1 MINNIYT
8 KNANIN
14 TKIKDIY
21 DSSSSSNMLIKGT
34 VLEKDGKNIRM
45 KTDDNVLL
53 DIVTKNDLTVSQ
65 REILTIKKSQIE
77 SMTKLS
83 DEKVEEEREKRDEDV
98 KELEKVDVPVTKEN
112 LDALKHL
119 KNSNIPA
126 TKENILKFVA
136 LKSSINN
143 LANIDINLIVNL
155 MNSNTDI
162 RNESVFDLFNMA
174 KSTKSSLSDK
184 FTTILENKVKSP
196 ISYDKA
202 REISMDIYG
211 SKMGKDI
218 QDIIIS
224 LEQNNVEINKDT
236 IDTIH
241 DVFSKLYNLRD
252 ITDEDVAKSLQ
263 IDDNV
268 SIDTLYNIKNF
279 ISTSYISSSNASYS
293 QKTEIPTDKQLESME
308 DEILNTL
315 KDMGFTSEEISIAKA
330 ILKQGKDINEQDIL
344 VIKEIRDDL
353 STLQNLLDKDIA
365 AMLIKSDIDISSMDI
380 RQLLNE
386 VNNIIQSMEDISTV
400 VFTEKENEMAISL
413 LDAIKQINS
422 NTILSNIS
430 AKSILSLSNT
440 NNNLYNK
447 FFSESLNNNFAS
459 YENSISLKASI
470 VLNKIESIDF
480 SLIDYRNDNISLNY
494 IASKN
499 SIFKQNFEDEPKLEK
514 LNYQTTYTQS
524 IDIKVEINSH
534 YQYLRANMRASNII
548 QILNDNIDPMA
559 TDIRTLSNIVNVQ
572 NARQKEIFDIFNS
585 MEKRD
590 VNFAVSNI
598 ISNNQSPTLQNV
610 KKSIDIYKNEDNYI
624 DILDKII
631 KDSDNYEFNDVS
643 RIVRN
648 IQRHLENQKNKTKD
662 EFRENIQNIF
672 QELSNLESAINSD
685 KKPEKS
691 ILQNHIKNLSENI
704 KQSQKLSQNNDMLQI
719 PFHMNGESNN
729 ANVFAKNNKAKK
741 GKINPDDMSVLIDLN
756 TKNLGKMGFFI
767 KVENKKLSI
776 KISGNDE
783 SMKKIKSDVL
793 SLDKN
798 LSSLGYN
805 IDFINISSPEE
816 NAKLSFVEDNNS
828 TSGNIDF
835 FI

>member
-1 MINNIYT
+1 
-8 KNANIN
+8 
-14 TKIKDIY
+14 
-21 DSSSSSNMLIKGT
+21 
-34 VLEKDGKNIRM
+34 
-45 KTDDNVLL
+45 
-53 DIVTKNDLTVSQ
+53 
-65 REILTIKKSQIE
+65 
-77 SMTKLS
+77 
-83 DEKVEEEREKRDEDV
+83 
-98 KELEKVDVPVTKEN
+98 
-112 LDALKHL
+112 
-119 KNSNIPA
+119 
-126 TKENILKFVA
+126 
-136 LKSSINN
+136 
-143 LANIDINLIVNL
+143 
-155 MNSNTDI
+155 
-162 RNESVFDLFNMA
+162 
-174 KSTKSSLSDK
+174 
-184 FTTILENKVKSP
+184 
-196 ISYDKA
+196 
-202 REISMDIYG
+202 MDIYG

-252 ITDEDVAKSLQ
+252 IADEDVAKSLQ
-263 IDDNV
+263 IDENV
-268 SIDTLYNIKNF
+268 SIDTLYNVKNF
-279 ISTSYISSSNASYS
+279 ISTSYISSSNVSYS

-353 STLQNLLDKDIA
+353 STLQKLLDKDIA

-386 VNNIIQSMEDISTV
+386 VNSIIQSMEDIATV

-430 AKSILSLSNT
+430 VKSIFSLSNT
-440 NNNLYNK
+440 NNDLYNK
-447 FFSESLNNNFAS
+447 FFGDGLNNNFVS
-459 YENSISLKASI
+459 HENSISLKASI

-480 SLIDYRNDNISLNY
+480 SLIDYRNDYISLNY

-499 SIFKQNFEDEPKLEK
+499 SIFKQNFDNEIKLEK
-514 LNYQTTYTQS
+514 LNYQTNYTQS

-534 YQYLRANMRASNII
+534 YQYLRANMRATNVI
-548 QILNDNIDPMA
+548 QMLNDNIDPMS
-559 TDIRTLSNIVNVQ
+559 TDIRTLSNIVSVQ
-572 NARQKEIFDIFNS
+572 NAKQKEIFDIFNS

-598 ISNNQSPTLQNV
+598 ISNNQSSTLQNV
-610 KKSIDIYKNEDNYI
+610 KKSIDIFKNEDNYI

-631 KDSDNYEFNDVS
+631 KDSDKYEFNDVS
-643 RIVRN
+643 RIVKN

-662 EFRENIQNIF
+662 ELRENIQNIF
-672 QELSNLESAINSD
+672 QELSNLENAINSD

-691 ILQNHIKNLSENI
+691 LLQNHIRNLSENI

-719 PFHMNGESNN
+719 PFYMNGESNN
-729 ANVFAKNNKAKK
+729 ANVFAKNNKGKK

-805 IDFINISSPEE
+805 IDFIDISSPEE

>member
-21 DSSSSSNMLIKGT
+21 DSSSSSNMLMKGT

-83 DEKVEEEREKRDEDV
+83 DEKVEEEMEKRDEDV

-143 LANIDINLIVNL
+143 LVNIDINLIVNL
-155 MNSNTDI
+155 MNNNTDI

-263 IDDNV
+263 IDENV

-279 ISTSYISSSNASYS
+279 ISTSYIGSSNVSYS

-308 DEILNTL
+308 NEILNTL

-353 STLQNLLDKDIA
+353 STLQKLLDKDIA

-386 VNNIIQSMEDISTV
+386 VNSIIQSMEDIATV

-430 AKSILSLSNT
+430 VKSILSLSNT
-440 NNNLYNK
+440 NNDLYNK
-447 FFSESLNNNFAS
+447 FFGEGLNNNFVS

-480 SLIDYRNDNISLNY
+480 NLIDHRNDNISLNY
-494 IASKN
+494 IADKN
-499 SIFKQNFEDEPKLEK
+499 SIFKQNFENEIKFEK
-514 LNYQTTYTQS
+514 LNYQTSYTQS

-534 YQYLRANMRASNII
+534 YQYLRANMRATNVI
-548 QILNDNIDPMA
+548 QMLNDNIDPMS
-559 TDIRTLSNIVNVQ
+559 TDIRTLSNIVSVQ
-572 NARQKEIFDIFNS
+572 NAKQKEIFDIFNS

-610 KKSIDIYKNEDNYI
+610 KKSINIYKNEDNYI

-631 KDSDNYEFNDVS
+631 EDSDKYEFNDVS
-643 RIVRN
+643 RIVKN

-662 EFRENIQNIF
+662 ELRENIQNIF

-704 KQSQKLSQNNDMLQI
+704 RQSQKLSQNNDMLQI
-719 PFHMNGESNN
+719 PFYMNGESNN

-776 KISGNDE
+776 KISGNDD

-805 IDFINISSPEE
+805 IDFIDISSPEE

>member
-21 DSSSSSNMLIKGT
+21 DAPSSSNMLIKGT
-34 VLEKDGKNIRM
+34 VLEKDGRNIRM

-83 DEKVEEEREKRDEDV
+83 DEQVEEEKEKRDEDV
-98 KELEKVDVPVTKEN
+98 KELEKADVPVTKEN

-162 RNESVFDLFNMA
+162 RNESVFDLFKMA

-196 ISYDKA
+196 ISYDRA

-252 ITDEDVAKSLQ
+252 IADEDVAKSLQ

-268 SIDTLYNIKNF
+268 SIDTLYNVKNF
-279 ISTSYISSSNASYS
+279 ISTSYISSSNVSYS
-293 QKTEIPTDKQLESME
+293 QKTEIPTDKQLEAME

-315 KDMGFTSEEISIAKA
+315 KDMGFTSEEISIAHA
-330 ILKQGKDINEQDIL
+330 ILKQGKEINKQDIL
-344 VIKEIRDDL
+344 EIKEIRDDL
-353 STLQNLLDKDIA
+353 SALQKLLDKDIA

-386 VNNIIQSMEDISTV
+386 VNSIIQSMEDIATA

-430 AKSILSLSNT
+430 VKSILSLSNT
-440 NNNLYNK
+440 NNDLYNK
-447 FFSESLNNNFAS
+447 LFGDGLNNNFVS

-480 SLIDYRNDNISLNY
+480 NLIDHRNDNISLNY
-494 IASKN
+494 IADKN
-499 SIFKQNFEDEPKLEK
+499 SIFKQNFDNEIKLEK
-514 LNYQTTYTQS
+514 LNYQTNYTQS

-534 YQYLRANMRASNII
+534 YQYLRANMRATNVI
-548 QILNDNIDPMA
+548 QMLNDNIDPMS
-559 TDIRTLSNIVNVQ
+559 TDIRTLSNIVSVQ
-572 NARQKEIFDIFNS
+572 NAKQKEIFDIFNS

-610 KKSIDIYKNEDNYI
+610 KKSINIYKNEDNYI

-631 KDSDNYEFNDVS
+631 EDSDKYEFNDVS
-643 RIVRN
+643 RIVKN

-662 EFRENIQNIF
+662 ELRENIQNIF

-704 KQSQKLSQNNDMLQI
+704 RQSQKLSQNNDMLQI
-719 PFHMNGESNN
+719 PFYMNGESNN

-776 KISGNDE
+776 KISGNDD

-805 IDFINISSPEE
+805 IDFIDISSPEE

>member
-1 MINNIYT
+1 M
-8 KNANIN
+8 
-14 TKIKDIY
+14 
-21 DSSSSSNMLIKGT
+21 
-34 VLEKDGKNIRM
+34 
-45 KTDDNVLL
+45 
-53 DIVTKNDLTVSQ
+53 
-65 REILTIKKSQIE
+65 
-77 SMTKLS
+77 
-83 DEKVEEEREKRDEDV
+83 
-98 KELEKVDVPVTKEN
+98 
-112 LDALKHL
+112 
-119 KNSNIPA
+119 
-126 TKENILKFVA
+126 KFVA

-143 LANIDINLIVNL
+143 LVNIDINLIVNL
-155 MNSNTDI
+155 MNNNTDI

-263 IDDNV
+263 IDENV

-279 ISTSYISSSNASYS
+279 ISTSYISSSNVSYS
-293 QKTEIPTDKQLESME
+293 QKTEIPTDKQLEAME

-330 ILKQGKDINEQDIL
+330 ILKQGKEINKQDIL
-344 VIKEIRDDL
+344 EIKEIRDDL
-353 STLQNLLDKDIA
+353 SALQKLLDKDIA

-386 VNNIIQSMEDISTV
+386 VNSIIQSMEDIATV

-430 AKSILSLSNT
+430 VKSIFSLSNT
-440 NNNLYNK
+440 NNDLYNK
-447 FFSESLNNNFAS
+447 FFGDGLNNNFVS

-499 SIFKQNFEDEPKLEK
+499 SIFKQNFDNEIKLGK
-514 LNYQTTYTQS
+514 LNYQTNYTQS

-534 YQYLRANMRASNII
+534 YQYLRANMRATNVI
-548 QILNDNIDPMA
+548 QMLNDNIDPMS

-585 MEKRD
+585 MEKRY
-590 VNFAVSNI
+590 VNFAVANI

-624 DILDKII
+624 EILDKII
-631 KDSDNYEFNDVS
+631 KDSEKYEFNDVS
-643 RIVRN
+643 RVAKN
-648 IQRHLENQKNKTKD
+648 IQRQTTRYYEIGRASC
-662 EFRENIQNIF
+662 RER
-672 QELSNLESAINSD
+672 
-685 KKPEKS
+685 
-691 ILQNHIKNLSENI
+691 
-704 KQSQKLSQNNDMLQI
+704 
-719 PFHMNGESNN
+719 
-729 ANVFAKNNKAKK
+729 V
-741 GKINPDDMSVLIDLN
+741 
-756 TKNLGKMGFFI
+756 
-767 KVENKKLSI
+767 
-776 KISGNDE
+776 
-783 SMKKIKSDVL
+783 
-793 SLDKN
+793 
-798 LSSLGYN
+798 
-805 IDFINISSPEE
+805 
-816 NAKLSFVEDNNS
+816 
-828 TSGNIDF
+828 
-835 FI
+835 

>member
-143 LANIDINLIVNL
+143 LVNIDINLIVNL
-155 MNSNTDI
+155 MNNNTDI

-263 IDDNV
+263 IDENV

-279 ISTSYISSSNASYS
+279 ISTSYIGSSNVSYS

-308 DEILNTL
+308 NEILNTL

-353 STLQNLLDKDIA
+353 STLQKLLDKDIA

-386 VNNIIQSMEDISTV
+386 VNSIIQSMEDIATV

-430 AKSILSLSNT
+430 VKSILSLSNT
-440 NNNLYNK
+440 NNDLYNK
-447 FFSESLNNNFAS
+447 FFGEGLNNNFVS

-480 SLIDYRNDNISLNY
+480 NLIDHRNDNISLNY
-494 IASKN
+494 IADKN
-499 SIFKQNFEDEPKLEK
+499 SIFKQNFENEIKFEK
-514 LNYQTTYTQS
+514 LNYQTSYTQS

-534 YQYLRANMRASNII
+534 YQYLRANMRATNVI
-548 QILNDNIDPMA
+548 QMLNDNIDPMA
-559 TDIRTLSNIVNVQ
+559 TDIRTLSNIVSVQ
-572 NARQKEIFDIFNS
+572 NAKQKEIFDIFNS

-610 KKSIDIYKNEDNYI
+610 KKSINIYKNEDNYI

-631 KDSDNYEFNDVS
+631 EDSDKYEFNDVS
-643 RIVRN
+643 RIVKN

-662 EFRENIQNIF
+662 ELRENIQNIF

-704 KQSQKLSQNNDMLQI
+704 RQSQKLSQNNEMVQI
-719 PFHMNGESNN
+719 PFYMNGESNN

>member
-8 KNANIN
+8 KNSNIN

-21 DSSSSSNMLIKGT
+21 DSSSSSNMLMKGT

-143 LANIDINLIVNL
+143 LVNIDINLIVNL
-155 MNSNTDI
+155 MNNNTDI

-224 LEQNNVEINKDT
+224 LEQNNVEINKDI

-263 IDDNV
+263 IDENV
-268 SIDTLYNIKNF
+268 SLNTLYNVKNF
-279 ISTSYISSSNASYS
+279 IAKSVITPSSASYN

-386 VNNIIQSMEDISTV
+386 VSNIIQSMEDIASV

-430 AKSILSLSNT
+430 VKSILSLSNT
-440 NNNLYNK
+440 NNDLYNK
-447 FFSESLNNNFAS
+447 FFGEGLNNNFVS

-480 SLIDYRNDNISLNY
+480 NLIDHRNDNISLNY
-494 IASKN
+494 IADKN
-499 SIFKQNFEDEPKLEK
+499 SIFKQNFENEIKFEK
-514 LNYQTTYTQS
+514 LNYQTSYTQS

-534 YQYLRANMRASNII
+534 YQYLRANMRATNII
-548 QILNDNIDPMA
+548 QMLNDNIDPMA
-559 TDIRTLSNIVNVQ
+559 TDIRTLSNIVSVQ
-572 NARQKEIFDIFNS
+572 NAKQKEIFDIFNS

-610 KKSIDIYKNEDNYI
+610 KKSINIYKNEDNYI

-631 KDSDNYEFNDVS
+631 EDSDKYEFNDVS
-643 RIVRN
+643 RIVKN

-662 EFRENIQNIF
+662 ELRENIQNIF

-704 KQSQKLSQNNDMLQI
+704 RQSQKLSQNNEMVQI
-719 PFHMNGESNN
+719 PFYMNGESNN

-776 KISGNDE
+776 KISGNDD

-805 IDFINISSPEE
+805 IDFIDISSPEE

>member
-21 DSSSSSNMLIKGT
+21 DAPSSSNMLIKGT
-34 VLEKDGKNIRM
+34 VLEKDGRNIRM

-83 DEKVEEEREKRDEDV
+83 NEQVEEEKEKRDEDV
-98 KELEKVDVPVTKEN
+98 KELEKADVPVTKEN
-112 LDALKHL
+112 LDALKNL

-224 LEQNNVEINKDT
+224 LEKNNVEINKDT

-252 ITDEDVAKSLQ
+252 IADEDVAKSLQ
-263 IDDNV
+263 IDENV
-268 SIDTLYNIKNF
+268 SIDKLYNVKNF
-279 ISTSYISSSNASYS
+279 ISTSYISSSNVSYS
-293 QKTEIPTDKQLESME
+293 QKIEIPTDKQLESME

-315 KDMGFTSEEISIAKA
+315 KDMGFTSEDISIAKT
-330 ILKQGKDINEQDIL
+330 ILKQGKEINKQDIL
-344 VIKEIRDDL
+344 EIKEIRDDL
-353 STLQNLLDKDIA
+353 SALQKLLNKDIA
-365 AMLIKSDIDISSMDI
+365 TMLIKSDIDISSMDI
-380 RQLLNE
+380 RQLLNK
-386 VNNIIQSMEDISTV
+386 VNSIIQSMEDIATV

-430 AKSILSLSNT
+430 VKSILSSSNT
-440 NNNLYNK
+440 NNDLYNK
-447 FFSESLNNNFAS
+447 LFGDGLNNNFVS

-494 IASKN
+494 IADKN
-499 SIFKQNFEDEPKLEK
+499 SIFKQNFDNEIKLEK
-514 LNYQTTYTQS
+514 LNYQTNYTQS

-534 YQYLRANMRASNII
+534 YQYLRANMRATNII
-548 QILNDNIDPMA
+548 QMLNDDIDPMS
-559 TDIRTLSNIVNVQ
+559 TDIRTLSNIVSVQ
-572 NARQKEIFDIFNS
+572 NAKQKEIFDIFNS
-585 MEKRD
+585 TKKRD

-631 KDSDNYEFNDVS
+631 KDSDKYEFNDVS
-643 RIVRN
+643 RIVKN

-662 EFRENIQNIF
+662 ELRENIQNIF

-704 KQSQKLSQNNDMLQI
+704 RQSQKLSQNNDMLQI
-719 PFHMNGESNN
+719 PFYMNGESNN

-776 KISGNDE
+776 KISGNDD

-805 IDFINISSPEE
+805 IDFIDISSPEE

>member
-21 DSSSSSNMLIKGT
+21 DTTSSSNMLIKGT
-34 VLEKDGKNIRM
+34 VLEKDGRNIRM

-83 DEKVEEEREKRDEDV
+83 DEQVEEEKEKRDEDV
-98 KELEKVDVPVTKEN
+98 KELEKADVPVTKEN
-112 LDALKHL
+112 LDALKNL

-143 LANIDINLIVNL
+143 IANIDINLIVNL

-162 RNESVFDLFNMA
+162 RNESVFDLLSMA

-236 IDTIH
+236 IDSIH

-252 ITDEDVAKSLQ
+252 IADEEVAKSLK
-263 IDDNV
+263 IDENV
-268 SIDTLYNIKNF
+268 SINTLYNVKNF
-279 ISTSYISSSNASYS
+279 ISTSYISSSNVSYS
-293 QKTEIPTDKQLESME
+293 QKNEIPTDKQLESME
-308 DEILNTL
+308 DEILKTL
-315 KDMGFTSEEISIAKA
+315 RDMGFTSEEISIAKA
-330 ILKQGKDINEQDIL
+330 ILKQGKEINKQDIL
-344 VIKEIRDDL
+344 EIKEIRDDL
-353 STLQNLLDKDIA
+353 SALQKLLNKDIA
-365 AMLIKSDIDISSMDI
+365 TMLIKSDIDISSMDI

-386 VNNIIQSMEDISTV
+386 VNSIIQSMEDIATV

-430 AKSILSLSNT
+430 VKSILSSSNT
-440 NNNLYNK
+440 NNDLYNK
-447 FFSESLNNNFAS
+447 LFGDALNNNFVS

-494 IASKN
+494 IADKN
-499 SIFKQNFEDEPKLEK
+499 SIFKQNFEDEIKLEK
-514 LNYQTTYTQS
+514 LNYQTNYTQS

-534 YQYLRANMRASNII
+534 YQYLRANMRATNII
-548 QILNDNIDPMA
+548 QMLNDDIDPMS
-559 TDIRTLSNIVNVQ
+559 TDIRTLSNIVSVQ
-572 NARQKEIFDIFNS
+572 NAKQKEIFDIFNS
-585 MEKRD
+585 TKKRD

-631 KDSDNYEFNDVS
+631 EDSDKYEFNDVS
-643 RIVRN
+643 RIVKN

-662 EFRENIQNIF
+662 ELRENIQNIF

-704 KQSQKLSQNNDMLQI
+704 RQSQKLSQNNDMLQI
-719 PFHMNGESNN
+719 PFYMNGESNN

-776 KISGNDE
+776 KISGNDD

-805 IDFINISSPEE
+805 IDFIDISSPEE

>member
-21 DSSSSSNMLIKGT
+21 DTTSSSNMLIKGT
-34 VLEKDGKNIRM
+34 VLEKDGRNIRM

-83 DEKVEEEREKRDEDV
+83 NEQVEEEKEKRDEDV
-98 KELEKVDVPVTKEN
+98 KELEKADVPVTKEN

-196 ISYDKA
+196 ISYDRA

-252 ITDEDVAKSLQ
+252 IADEDVAKSLQ

-268 SIDTLYNIKNF
+268 SIDTLYNVKNF
-279 ISTSYISSSNASYS
+279 ISTSYISSSNVSYS
-293 QKTEIPTDKQLESME
+293 QKTEIPTDKQLEAME

-315 KDMGFTSEEISIAKA
+315 KDIGFTSEEISIAKA
-330 ILKQGKDINEQDIL
+330 ILKQGKEINKQDIL
-344 VIKEIRDDL
+344 EIKEIRDDL
-353 STLQNLLDKDIA
+353 SALQKQLDKDIA

-386 VNNIIQSMEDISTV
+386 VNSIIQSMEDIATA

-430 AKSILSLSNT
+430 VKSILSLSNT
-440 NNNLYNK
+440 NNDLYNK
-447 FFSESLNNNFAS
+447 LFGDGLNNNFVS

-480 SLIDYRNDNISLNY
+480 SLIDHRNDNISLNY
-494 IASKN
+494 IADKN
-499 SIFKQNFEDEPKLEK
+499 TIFKQNFDNEIKLEK
-514 LNYQTTYTQS
+514 LNYQTNYTQS

-534 YQYLRANMRASNII
+534 YQYLRANMRATNVI
-548 QILNDNIDPMA
+548 QMLNDNIDPMS
-559 TDIRTLSNIVNVQ
+559 TDIRTLSNIVSVQ
-572 NARQKEIFDIFNS
+572 NAKQKEIFDIFNS

-610 KKSIDIYKNEDNYI
+610 KKSINIYKNEDNYI

-631 KDSDNYEFNDVS
+631 EDSDKYEFNDVS
-643 RIVRN
+643 RIVKN

-662 EFRENIQNIF
+662 ELRENIQNIF

-704 KQSQKLSQNNDMLQI
+704 RQSQKLSQNNDMLQI
-719 PFHMNGESNN
+719 PFYMNGESNN

-776 KISGNDE
+776 KISGNDD

-805 IDFINISSPEE
+805 IDFIDISSPEE

>member
-45 KTDDNVLL
+45 KTDDNMIL

-162 RNESVFDLFNMA
+162 RNESIFDLFNMA

-263 IDDNV
+263 IDENV

-279 ISTSYISSSNASYS
+279 ISTSYISSSNVSYS

-330 ILKQGKDINEQDIL
+330 ILKQGEDINKQDIL

-365 AMLIKSDIDISSMDI
+365 AMLIKSDIDISSIDI

-386 VNNIIQSMEDISTV
+386 VNSIIQSMEDIASV

-430 AKSILSLSNT
+430 VKSILSLSNT
-440 NNNLYNK
+440 NNDLYNK
-447 FFSESLNNNFAS
+447 FFGDGLNNNFAS

-548 QILNDNIDPMA
+548 QMLNDNIDPMA

-590 VNFAVSNI
+590 VNFAVANI

-624 DILDKII
+624 EILDKII
-631 KDSDNYEFNDVS
+631 KDSEKYEMEEVS
-643 RIVRN
+643 RVAKN
-648 IQRHLENQKNKTKD
+648 IQRQLENQKNKTKD
-662 EFRENIQNIF
+662 GLRENIQNMF
-672 QELSNLESAINSD
+672 QELSNLENVINSD

-704 KQSQKLSQNNDMLQI
+704 RQSQKLSQNNDMLQI
-719 PFHMNGESNN
+719 PFYMNGESNN
-729 ANVFAKNNKAKK
+729 ANVFAKNNKGKK

-767 KVENKKLSI
+767 KVENKKLSV
-776 KISGNDE
+776 KISGNDD
-783 SMKKIKSDVL
+783 SMKKIKSDVS

-805 IDFINISSPEE
+805 IDFIDISSPEE